1 MALHIDQI
9 RDYCLAKQQVTESFP
24 FDEDTLVFK
33 VANKMFL
40 LISLKRWEQGDGFIN
55 LKCDPDW
62 AQELRAEYESIQPGY
77 HMHKR
82 LWNSVYAQSG
92 ELSPQFVKE
101 LIDHSYEQVVKSL
114 PKKVREFLWF
124 FVS

>member
-101 LIDHSYEQVVKSL
+101 LIDHSYDQIVKSL
-114 PKKVREFLWF
+114 PKKVRETFYN
-124 FVS
+124 